1 MNEEPQNEEKS
12 LWQKVLT
19 KIEGEVSKA
28 NFSTWFKDTEII
40 KYNEGIVYVSVQ
52 NAFVRDW
59 LANKFH
65 KTILK
70 ILRELSPEIRGLDY
84 TISKSDNKKIT
95 DKAFVKTVSSVA
107 TLPLQEHYNDPES
120 NLNPRYT
127 FESFIIGPFNE
138 LAYAAANAAI
148 KDLGKI
154 YNPLFVYGN
163 TGHGKTHLIQAVGN
177 HIKNTSQGK
186 KVFYLTSEKF
196 YLEFINA
203 MQSNKIP
210 IFKEKYRKY
219 DVLIMDDIQFLSS
232 KEKTQEELFHL
243 FNTLYDSGKQIVFS
257 SDKHPN
263 FIPGLEDRLKSRF
276 SAGMIVDI
284 PQPDLDSRLAIIKSK
299 SVKMGLTLTEDII
312 NFLGNSI
319 EGNIREIEGIINT
332 LMCQTQMKGRNLTI
346 SEVKNMIKLNVKPRK
361 TASAKEVVKAIAT
374 YYNIEESSI
383 FEKTRIKEVVGPRQ
397 MAMYILREDCGVSF
411 PLIGER
417 LGGRDHTTVL
427 HSYNK
432 VKRELKDNTALEQD
446 LAQIRAML

>member
-1 MNEEPQNEEKS
+1 M
-12 LWQKVLT
+12 T
-19 KIEGEVSKA
+19 
-28 NFSTWFKDTEII
+28 
-40 KYNEGIVYVSVQ
+40 GIPIYKQWIVDLS
-52 NAFVRDW
+52 
-59 LANKFH
+59 
-65 KTILK
+65 K
-70 ILRELSPEIRGLDY
+70 IL
-84 TISKSDNKKIT
+84 
-95 DKAFVKTVSSVA
+95 
-107 TLPLQEHYNDPES
+107 
-120 NLNPRYT
+120 
-127 FESFIIGPFNE
+127 
-138 LAYAAANAAI
+138 
-148 KDLGKI
+148 
-154 YNPLFVYGN
+154 YGN

-177 HIKNTSQGK
+177 HIKNNHQGK

-210 IFKEKYRKY
+210 VFKEKYRKY

-299 SVKMGLTLTEDII
+299 SAKIGLTFTEDVI
-312 NFLGNSI
+312 NFVGNAI

-332 LMCQTQMKGRNLTI
+332 LMCQTQMKGRNLSL

-432 VKRELKDNTALEQD
+432 VKRELKDSPTLEQD